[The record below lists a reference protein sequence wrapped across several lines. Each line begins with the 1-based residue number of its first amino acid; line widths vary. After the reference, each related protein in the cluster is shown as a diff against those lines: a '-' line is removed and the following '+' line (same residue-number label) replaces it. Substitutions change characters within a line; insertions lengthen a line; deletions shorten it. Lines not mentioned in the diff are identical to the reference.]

1 MTGVSI
7 LDTFCYPDKA
17 VSYVAEHSYAGMNK
31 WIEALGAAPSLV
43 DSLLVTAYNC
53 KKCGC
58 CSLMQSN
65 FLPLQGARD
74 AHCRQLSV
82 EV

>member
-31 WIEALGAAPSLV
+31 WSFWGPALHWW
-43 DSLLVTAYNC
+43 T
-53 KKCGC
+53 
-58 CSLMQSN
+58 
-65 FLPLQGARD
+65 
-74 AHCRQLSV
+74 LSWSRRITV
-82 EV
+82 KNVVVVA